1 MSTQNLCEFCKKSFS
16 SKRALKIHIETV
28 CNRSE
33 ELTFI
38 CTFCNLNLSS
48 ESSLRKHLKS
58 CSKKEEYALKQI
70 ISQHAQEIQN
80 LIEKHNKEI
89 QDIKVDNNNKV
100 HTLEN
105 NLKDVTNE
113 LSIVKMSTSQ
123 VIESLKEVNTK
134 HEKEIEFLRGRL
146 KSKNEQ
152 IESFE
157 KHFNKI
163 TNHST
168 YVNNT
173 INNSNIINLYVQNL
187 EPITDELLKETGKTV
202 GITDLKNSAKG
213 IIEKFQPVLKDKV
226 ICTDATR
233 NSLLYNYNG
242 QIKRDTRGQ
251 MLTDKIMSSIEPQY
265 QLYNK
270 EIHDYYED
278 KIKQEE
284 NDIEREDLISR
295 YNKYKDLDKSLRIK
309 NEVTKKKISKR
320 ISKYIT
326 NFSRSKAQ
334 FDSMI
339 QQNIQKISDQTSET
353 VSCKLVQPESSQVIV
368 VPKEE
373 RARFQKVVAR
383 KQIVKN
389 RRTFEQHFDEDGNIV
404 KEFRLR
410 SSGLP
415 YLTDEDTDPS
425 SREDS
430 EFEDSD
436 LEDVYTEKTENC
448 TSQITAKC
456 NWDMQL

>member
-1 MSTQNLCEFCKKSFS
+1 MS
-16 SKRALKIHIETV
+16 SKFVCKFCNKGFVTKAVLENHIKTV

-33 ELTFI
+33 ELVFTCI
-38 CTFCNLNLSS
+38 YCSLNLSS
-48 ESSLRKHLKS
+48 NSSLYKHTKV

-70 ISQHAQEIQN
+70 ISQHAQENQT
-80 LIEKHNKEI
+80 LVEGHNKQVHILETKI
-89 QDIKVDNNNKV
+89 QDLVQ
-100 HTLEN
+100 
-105 NLKDVTNE
+105 E
-113 LSIVKMSTSQ
+113 LMRVKYTTSQ
-123 VIESLKEVNTK
+123 VIDSLKEVNTK

-187 EPITDELLKETGKTV
+187 DPITDELLKETGKTV

-320 ISKYIT
+320 NSKYIT

-353 VSCKLVQPESSQVIV
+353 DSCKLVQPDSSQVTV

-430 EFEDSD
+430 ELEDSD
-436 LEDVYTEKTENC
+436 LEDMYTEKTENC
-448 TSQITAKC
+448 TPQITIKC
-456 NWDMQL
+456 NWDMEV